1 MTAAC
6 NMSVAPVHCRQRHK
20 TASGE
25 GYEPR
30 FVYPNCLVFTVF
42 GCETQ
47 FVIMM
52 EHVQCTTWN
61 LSLPTSSSLYR

>member
-1 MTAAC
+1 M
-6 NMSVAPVHCRQRHK
+6 

-30 FVYPNCLVFTVF
+30 FVYPDCLVFTVF

-47 FVIMM
+47 FVIVTGTRAVH
-52 EHVQCTTWN
+52 HVEPVTTYKH
-61 LSLPTSSSLYR
+61 LAVPIARVM